1 MQVQSSKFKTQ
12 NKCIYYYN
20 IAKRYISFAFC
31 ILSFAF
37 VCSGCAKTVTQI
49 VTYGDQ
55 MTVEVTL
62 RGNLDNDANRYFL
75 VVSNDP
81 NYKIPLP
88 SPDLI
93 EDAPEFIEPG
103 DTPSIGSPEA
113 YYTNFYST
121 WSGYIILE
129 PGGFFLVKGPFV
141 IDQATTPEVLSN
153 LGEVSN
159 KINFSFRLGRIFDT
173 VPDNIYF
180 DFVTVPW
187 PDGEAKIP
195 SDHLPTTNNYIS
207 KISGSIKTINDSE
220 DSDLEA
226 SLDIVDCRVEIE

>member
-1 MQVQSSKFKTQ
+1 MSNNQNRNWKFGFG
-12 NKCIYYYN
+12 IYFV
-20 IAKRYISFAFC
+20 ILVWSFVIMLAG
-31 ILSFAF
+31 
-37 VCSGCAKTVTQI
+37 GCAKTVTQI

-55 MTVEVTL
+55 MAVEVTL
-62 RGNLDNDANRYFL
+62 RGNPDNDANRYFL
-75 VVSNDP
+75 VVSNNA

-88 SPDLI
+88 PPDLI

-103 DTPSIGSPEA
+103 DTPTTGSPEA

-129 PGGFFLVKGPFV
+129 PSGFFLVRGPFV
-141 IDQATTPEVLSN
+141 IDQTPTPEVLSN
-153 LGEVSN
+153 LGEVST

-207 KISGSIKTINDSE
+207 KISGSIAAITDNE
-220 DSDLEA
+220 DSGLEA
-226 SLDIVDCRVEIE
+226 SLDILGCRVEIE